1 MIIELSATR
10 EPIRYEPLSPKKILA
25 LGKLNKIKESKIII
39 WAIKN
44 IANSLFPLEIFKK
57 SKIVFIAIKLI
68 VIKPLKPSIKFEP
81 LIINKKHKTTKID
94 EKNLICKKDSK
105 KGCNNKNVKCITHN
119 LWDELETHINN
130 FFEKKKL
137 EDLVNKDKKI

>member
-105 KGCNNKNVKCITHN
+105 KGISM
-119 LWDELETHINN
+119 L
-130 FFEKKKL
+130 
-137 EDLVNKDKKI
+137 